1 MKNTLKIIAFVI
13 LPLLSLGQRNVFEW
27 GEGLTYYTG
36 QFDTAKYSLEEI
48 EKIYNYLHTPSSEML
63 TIGNVWKI
71 EQMDTATTT
80 LIDNYYVNTLLVLET
95 MRIPEGEY
103 WDSLLILRKREL
115 NEVCNDNKLFIL
127 AIKDPKILFKH
138 YHEECEKEIKALNG
152 DSTELLNA
160 WFELKE
166 RQKLNNC
173 CPEMVEKEF
182 LSKYNSSNRLKYA
195 RLDLMTYGWGNC
207 MNQFVYHHTD
217 YIRIEEEFQKLFISV
232 DREDEED

>member
-1 MKNTLKIIAFVI
+1 M
-13 LPLLSLGQRNVFEW
+13 
-27 GEGLTYYTG
+27 
-36 QFDTAKYSLEEI
+36 
-48 EKIYNYLHTPSSEML
+48 
-63 TIGNVWKI
+63 
-71 EQMDTATTT
+71 
-80 LIDNYYVNTLLVLET
+80 
-95 MRIPEGEY
+95 
-103 WDSLLILRKREL
+103 
-115 NEVCNDNKLFIL
+115 
-127 AIKDPKILFKH
+127 
-138 YHEECEKEIKALNG
+138 
-152 DSTELLNA
+152 NA

-182 LSKYNSSNRLKYA
+182 LSKYNSCNRLKYA